1 MRVEILLKE
10 KRKER
15 NLTLVQLSD
24 RTGISTT
31 HINDIENNIKEPSI
45 SMMVRIA
52 KALDLKIEDLYPLPL
67 YKTLKKYYICKV
79 FFIVLIK
86 IKVSSHHFGK
96 RGEIF

>member
-1 MRVEILLKE
+1 MHVEILLKE

-15 NLTLVQLSD
+15 NLTLAQLSD

-52 KALDLKIEDLYPLPL
+52 KALDLKIEEL
-67 YKTLKKYYICKV
+67 YKV
-79 FFIVLIK
+79 
-86 IKVSSHHFGK
+86 
-96 RGEIF
+96 RW

>member
-10 KRKER
+10 KRRER
-15 NLTLVQLSD
+15 NLTLAQLSD

-52 KALDLKIEDLYPLPL
+52 KALDLKIEDLY
-67 YKTLKKYYICKV
+67 KV
-79 FFIVLIK
+79 K
-86 IKVSSHHFGK
+86 W
-96 RGEIF
+96 

>member
-52 KALDLKIEDLYPLPL
+52 KALDLKIEDLYRV
-67 YKTLKKYYICKV
+67 KW
-79 FFIVLIK
+79 
-86 IKVSSHHFGK
+86 
-96 RGEIF
+96 

>member
-15 NLTLVQLSD
+15 NLTLAQLSEK
-24 RTGISTT
+24 TGISTT

-52 KALDLKIEDLYPLPL
+52 KALDLKIEDLY
-67 YKTLKKYYICKV
+67 KV
-79 FFIVLIK
+79 K
-86 IKVSSHHFGK
+86 W
-96 RGEIF
+96 

>member
-15 NLTLVQLSD
+15 NLTLAQLSD

-52 KALDLKIEDLYPLPL
+52 KALDLKIEDLY
-67 YKTLKKYYICKV
+67 KV
-79 FFIVLIK
+79 K
-86 IKVSSHHFGK
+86 W
-96 RGEIF
+96 